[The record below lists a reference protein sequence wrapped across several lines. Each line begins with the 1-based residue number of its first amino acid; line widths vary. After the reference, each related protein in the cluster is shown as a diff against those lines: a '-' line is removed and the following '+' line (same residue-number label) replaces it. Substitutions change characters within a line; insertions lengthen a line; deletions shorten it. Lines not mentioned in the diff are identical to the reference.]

1 VDDDRRSF
9 AGAVNTVAGWCAVAY
24 ALVNPVALWL
34 WVQRPDAEPVSSTER
49 LTLITCSILALV
61 GALWFLGRPRVDQA
75 WTWLG
80 RHSTTVDGLQLVFF
94 IGVITTMTIAAGGPD
109 SWQWLFLVFV
119 IVLSALSLSFGWTT
133 VLGSLAVIGYLVS
146 AASTDGLGVDR
157 AALNLTAVLA
167 LALLGVFSALLS
179 RALRRSRGRTDAER
193 ALLAF
198 EVAGLNDA
206 LALLS
211 HGDIRGAS
219 DLTEQATRREDHGV
233 TEVWRSLQTALTAM
247 SALVGQVHV
256 TGVDLATNVHG
267 LHQAAATAAIGHSQQ
282 SAAISQTSASMQELA
297 ATADQIA
304 ETARAVSEAAG
315 EVTHATSTARE
326 VVTQTAQQMA
336 DISARVASI
345 GDEARDLDA
354 AGDEIGRII
363 AVINELSDQTNLLA
377 LNAAIEAARA
387 GEHGRGFAVVA
398 AEVRTLAER
407 AQQSTSQI
415 DEIIER
421 IRRGTSST
429 LIAGQA
435 GEQAVNAGLAHVAE
449 MERVLDQIIAVAD
462 QADQAAGQIQ
472 LATQQQTSASH
483 QVVSAMG
490 QVAAVAEEQADG
502 QRQRAATLATLDSMA
517 ADLRTS
523 IASFSV
529 ESRAQA
535 D

>member
-1 VDDDRRSF
+1 LNDDSRAF
-9 AGAVNTVAGWCAVAY
+9 AGAVHTVAGWCAVAY
-24 ALVNPVALWL
+24 ALLNPVALWL
-34 WVQRPDAEPVSSTER
+34 WVNRPAAPDTDR
-49 LTLITCSILALV
+49 FTLVVCSGLALA
-61 GALWFLGRPRVDQA
+61 GALWFLGRPRLDRRLP
-75 WTWLG
+75 WLE
-80 RHSTTVDGLQLVFF
+80 RHNTTVDGLQLMFF
-94 IGVITTMTIAAGGPD
+94 IGVITAMTVAAGGTD

-119 IVLSALSLSFGWTT
+119 IVLAALSLPFTWTT
-133 VLGSLAVIGYLVS
+133 ALGVLAVAGYL
-146 AASTDGLGVDR
+146 AAAAATGGLVAER
-157 AALNLTAVLA
+157 AGLNLTAMTA
-167 LALLGVFSALLS
+167 LALLSLFCALLS
-179 RALRRSRGRTDAER
+179 RALRRTRDRIDAER
-193 ALLAF
+193 ATLAF
-198 EVAGLNDA
+198 EVEGLTDA

-211 HGDIRGAS
+211 RGDLGGAAA
-219 DLTEQATRREDHGV
+219 LANEAAGREEHGV
-233 TEVWRSLQTALTAM
+233 IEVWISLQTALTAM
-247 SALVGQVHV
+247 HSLVGRVHV
-256 TGVDLATNVHG
+256 AGTDLASSVHG

-282 SAAISQTSASMQELA
+282 AAAIAQTSSSMQELA

-304 ETARAVSEAAG
+304 ETARSVSDAAAD
-315 EVTHATSTARE
+315 VTRATTDARDFVAE
-326 VVTQTAQQMA
+326 TTQKMY
-336 DISARVASI
+336 DISERVGSI
-345 GDEARDLDA
+345 GEQARDLDT
-354 AGDEIGRII
+354 AGEEIGRII

-415 DEIIER
+415 DGIIAR
-421 IRRGTSST
+421 IRAGTSST
-429 LIAGQA
+429 LLAGQA
-435 GEQAVNAGLAHVAE
+435 GEQAVAAGLAHVAE

-502 QRQRAATLATLDSMA
+502 QRRRADTLATLDSMA

-529 ESRAQA
+529 ESPTP
-535 D
+535 